1 MSTEPDTS
9 GFQDVLRRA
18 GAGDEQAWQ
27 QVVDAYGSRVYA
39 LLFSRCRNAE
49 LAEELTQSTFCTVVT
64 KLSAYDEQG
73 KFEPWL
79 FRIAMNRL
87 RDEMRRRGRHAVNV
101 ANDTLSTM
109 ETTPRFESTPE
120 AGGEQQMELSRAL
133 REAVASLQESDQ
145 EILHLRHVS
154 GLSFKQI
161 AQVLQ
166 QPLGTVLAP
175 FRAFKRLKE
184 MMGVDEEA
192 EIRNQVRYACRF
204 SRIDHRSRD
213 EHIMDQRPVQPEH
226 TSGPRNDFDR
236 DRQFDQRS
244 SGPSERSSTP
254 GLTDQVVAASLEE
267 RDHRTLR
274 SPSGGS
280 EPGPW
285 RPSGSHGRVSSSLV
299 AGGWL
304 RAVNGS
310 RTVTPT
316 GLNWSHRIRCRST
329 SRRWRSLRRR
339 NGAARGAIPPPSM
352 ICLPTSPA

>member
-1 MSTEPDTS
+1 MNILKAPGGHSPLISRRSASATRIVRQTPVSTIMTTLPLQHSERPISGRRTSSRMSTEPDTS

-18 GAGDEQAWQ
+18 GAGDELAWQ

-87 RDEMRRRGRHAVNV
+87 RDEMRRRGRHAVNI

-109 ETTPRFESTPE
+109 ETTPRIESAPG

-166 QPLGTVLAP
+166 QPLGTVLARH

-184 MMGVDEEA
+184 MMGVDEE
-192 EIRNQVRYACRF
+192 
-204 SRIDHRSRD
+204 D
-213 EHIMDQRPVQPEH
+213 
-226 TSGPRNDFDR
+226 
-236 DRQFDQRS
+236 
-244 SGPSERSSTP
+244 
-254 GLTDQVVAASLEE
+254 
-267 RDHRTLR
+267 
-274 SPSGGS
+274 
-280 EPGPW
+280 
-285 RPSGSHGRVSSSLV
+285 
-299 AGGWL
+299 
-304 RAVNGS
+304 
-310 RTVTPT
+310 
-316 GLNWSHRIRCRST
+316 
-329 SRRWRSLRRR
+329 
-339 NGAARGAIPPPSM
+339 
-352 ICLPTSPA
+352 

>member
-1 MSTEPDTS
+1 MTTFPLQHSESSISGSRTASRMSTDPDTS

-18 GAGDEQAWQ
+18 GAGDELAWQ

-109 ETTPRFESTPE
+109 ETTPRIESAPE

-166 QPLGTVLAP
+166 QPLGTVLARH

-184 MMGVDEEA
+184 MMGVDEE
-192 EIRNQVRYACRF
+192 
-204 SRIDHRSRD
+204 
-213 EHIMDQRPVQPEH
+213 
-226 TSGPRNDFDR
+226 G
-236 DRQFDQRS
+236 
-244 SGPSERSSTP
+244 
-254 GLTDQVVAASLEE
+254 
-267 RDHRTLR
+267 
-274 SPSGGS
+274 
-280 EPGPW
+280 
-285 RPSGSHGRVSSSLV
+285 
-299 AGGWL
+299 
-304 RAVNGS
+304 
-310 RTVTPT
+310 
-316 GLNWSHRIRCRST
+316 
-329 SRRWRSLRRR
+329 
-339 NGAARGAIPPPSM
+339 
-352 ICLPTSPA
+352 